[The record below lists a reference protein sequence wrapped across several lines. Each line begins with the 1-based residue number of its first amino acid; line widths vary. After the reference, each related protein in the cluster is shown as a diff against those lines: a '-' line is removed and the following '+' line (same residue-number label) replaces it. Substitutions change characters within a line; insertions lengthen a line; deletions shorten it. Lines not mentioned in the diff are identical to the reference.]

1 MKRPYEVS
9 VVLRIL
15 TNEDETQSAI
25 NQVIAYIEAGAGEDA
40 KGKVTRVDRTSIGR
54 KKLAYEI
61 DKQRD
66 GLFVIIYAD
75 LEPSHIAELDLNL
88 RLYNSVLRHL
98 IVRYEGEVKKVARP
112 DRPEREGRFG
122 DRDRGDR
129 PERGDRD
136 RGDRGPRP
144 ASAAPATAPAA
155 APAESAAVP
164 ADVPAAD
171 SAE

>member
-15 TNEDETQSAI
+15 TNEDETQAAI
-25 NQVIAYIEAGAGEDA
+25 NQVIAYIEAGAGETA
-40 KGKVTRVDRTSIGR
+40 KGKVTRVDRTSLGR

-75 LEPSHIAELDLNL
+75 LDPSHIAELDLNL
-88 RLYNSVLRHL
+88 RLYNPVLRHL
-98 IVRYEGEVKKVARP
+98 VVRYEGEVKKVARP

-122 DRDRGDR
+122 DRERGERPERGERSDRGDR
-129 PERGDRD
+129 P
-136 RGDRGPRP
+136 RP
-144 ASAAPATAPAA
+144 SAPADSVA
-155 APAESAAVP
+155 

>member
-15 TNEDETQSAI
+15 TNEDETQAAI

-40 KGKVTRVDRTSIGR
+40 KGKVTRVDRTSLGR

-75 LEPSHIAELDLNL
+75 LDPSHIAELDLNL
-88 RLYNSVLRHL
+88 RLYNPVLRHL

-112 DRPEREGRFG
+112 ERPEREGRFG

-129 PERGDRD
+129 PERGDRGE
-136 RGDRGPRP
+136 RGDRPR
-144 ASAAPATAPAA
+144 PAA
-155 APAESAAVP
+155 APAENAAVP

-171 SAE
+171 NAE

>member
-15 TNEDETQSAI
+15 TNEDETQAAI
-25 NQVIAYIEAGAGEDA
+25 NQVIAYIEAGTGEEA
-40 KGKVTRVDRTSIGR
+40 KGKVTRVDRTSLGR

-75 LEPSHIAELDLNL
+75 LDPSHIAELDLNL
-88 RLYNSVLRHL
+88 RLYNPVLRHL
-98 IVRYEGEVKKVARP
+98 IVRSEGEVKKVARP

-129 PERGDRD
+129 PERGDRGD
-136 RGDRGPRP
+136 RGDRPR
-144 ASAAPATAPAA
+144 AAAA
-155 APAESAAVP
+155 APAETPAVP

>member
-15 TNEDETQSAI
+15 TNEDETQAAI

-40 KGKVTRVDRTSIGR
+40 KGKVTRVDRTSLGR

-75 LEPSHIAELDLNL
+75 LDPSHIAELDLNL
-88 RLYNSVLRHL
+88 RLYNPVLRHL

-129 PERGDRD
+129 PERGERSD
-136 RGDRGPRP
+136 RGDRGDRPRP
-144 ASAAPATAPAA
+144 SAPSAA
-155 APAESAAVP
+155 AETPAVP

-171 SAE
+171 GAE

>member
-25 NQVIAYIEAGAGEDA
+25 NQVIAYIEAGVGETA
-40 KGKVTRVDRTSIGR
+40 LGKVTRVDRTSIGR

-75 LEPSHIAELDLNL
+75 LDPSHIAELDLNL
-88 RLYNSVLRHL
+88 RLYNPVLRHL

-129 PERGDRD
+129 PERGERSD
-136 RGDRGPRP
+136 RGDRPR
-144 ASAAPATAPAA
+144 SSAPAA
-155 APAESAAVP
+155 APAAETPAVP